1 MTAIK
6 AAFADWRP
14 VKSRGVL
21 QLVLEVP
28 VEQTKHVLDTLG
40 APIPG
45 TEKWVGVALLVPPG
59 ASTSEPASTSQG
71 ESPSKA
77 AGDVGASPQ
86 TKAHAAPGGTYAKRA
101 GILCNDSRFMGW
113 LGTPDTAS
121 AAAWLRSITGV
132 ASRREYD
139 TDPAARQRFLDIE
152 TRYLRETGQFA
163 EERR

>member
-28 VEQTKHVLDTLG
+28 VEQTKLVLDTLG

-45 TEKWVGVALLVPPG
+45 TEKWVGVALLNPPG
-59 ASTSEPASTSQG
+59 AGTEATHGS
-71 ESPSKA
+71 
-77 AGDVGASPQ
+77 VASPAPPPPE
-86 TKAHAAPGGTYAKRA
+86 KPANAPGGAYAKRA

-139 TDPAARQRFLDIE
+139 SDPAARQRFLDLE

-163 EERR
+163 EERHS